1 MNTRILIS
9 VLLCVSSSL
18 VMADNEAMIK
28 QSREAIKALATE
40 LKSELMTAMKNE
52 GPYAAIKVCNIR
64 APEIS
69 KSISELKGFSVRRT
83 SLKTRNLDNKPDE
96 WERSVLKKFED
107 RKLKGEPV
115 KTMEYS
121 QVTEY
126 KGKPAFRYM
135 KAIPTGE
142 PCLACHG
149 ENISPDI
156 NSKIKQMYPE
166 DAATGFHAGD
176 IRGAFTVVKP
186 L

>member
-9 VLLCVSSSL
+9 VLLCISSSM
-18 VMADNEAMIK
+18 VMADNEKMIK
-28 QSREAIKALATE
+28 QSRQAIKALATE
-40 LKSELMTAMKNE
+40 LKSELMTAMKTE
-52 GPYAAIKVCNIR
+52 GTHAAIKVCNIR
-64 APEIS
+64 APQIS
-69 KSISELKGFSVRRT
+69 KSVSELKGFSVRRT

-96 WERSVLKKFED
+96 WERNVLQQFED
-107 RKLKGEPV
+107 RKNKGEQV

-142 PCLACHG
+142 LCLACHG
-149 ENISPDI
+149 ESISPEI
-156 NSKIKQMYPE
+156 NSEIKQLYPK
-166 DAATGFHAGD
+166 DTATGFRAGD